1 MTVKELYNW
10 CKACRHK
17 DAQVYLVRDWE
28 KVGEEQGNLIDL
40 VPLKDITTQYVTID
54 VGMDFEDVTEVLL
67 DCGDIYQKI
76 D

>member
-28 KVGEEQGNLIDL
+28 KVDENCNLSDL
-40 VPLKDITTQYVTID
+40 IPLNGVEMQCVIVDNGLDFDDIY
-54 VGMDFEDVTEVLL
+54 EALL
-67 DCGDIYQKI
+67 DCGDITKGGEQ
-76 D
+76 